1 MPGGTTPAR
10 RLERRMNTSV
20 VQVGVVYLRPGLVF
34 ERVLLLPA
42 AATVATAIDASRI
55 RALIP
60 ELARSEL
67 EAGIFGRPCAPND
80 LLHDGDRVE
89 IYRPL
94 SIDPKDARRIRV
106 DVQRRRRA
114 EAAGKVG

>member
-1 MPGGTTPAR
+1 MKGG
-10 RLERRMNTSV
+10 V

-55 RALIP
+55 RAVVP
-60 ELARSEL
+60 ELARTEL